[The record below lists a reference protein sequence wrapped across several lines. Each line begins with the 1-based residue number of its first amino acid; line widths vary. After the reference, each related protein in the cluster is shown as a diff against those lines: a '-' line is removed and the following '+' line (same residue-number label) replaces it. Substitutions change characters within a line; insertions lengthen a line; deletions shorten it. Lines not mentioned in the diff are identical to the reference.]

1 MHVEL
6 KWQKVI
12 YNEYSS
18 KIEIESNYIFNEV
31 EKILKTEIS
40 SKEVNLSEIQLV
52 NNDKKL
58 TKVKISNII
67 DEINKNGF
75 ENTASKL
82 SVSSSSSNKGN
93 IGWINI
99 NALSKQIYNVVT
111 NLKPGEISKPIFQSN
126 SILFIKLNQERKISN
141 KDINKED
148 FKKRL
153 IQQKQNEI
161 FNQYSLNHLST
172 IKNKYLIEYK

>member
-1 MHVEL
+1 M
-6 KWQKVI
+6 
-12 YNEYSS
+12 
-18 KIEIESNYIFNEV
+18 F
-31 EKILKTEIS
+31 
-40 SKEVNLSEIQLV
+40 
-52 NNDKKL
+52 
-58 TKVKISNII
+58 
-67 DEINKNGF
+67 
-75 ENTASKL
+75 
-82 SVSSSSSNKGN
+82 
-93 IGWINI
+93 
-99 NALSKQIYNVVT
+99 T

>member
-1 MHVEL
+1 MHIEL

-75 ENTASKL
+75 ENTALKL

-99 NALSKQIYNVVT
+99 NALSKQIYNVY
-111 NLKPGEISKPIFQSN
+111 KSKT
-126 SILFIKLNQERKISN
+126 RGN
-141 KDINKED
+141 K
-148 FKKRL
+148 
-153 IQQKQNEI
+153 
-161 FNQYSLNHLST
+161 
-172 IKNKYLIEYK
+172 